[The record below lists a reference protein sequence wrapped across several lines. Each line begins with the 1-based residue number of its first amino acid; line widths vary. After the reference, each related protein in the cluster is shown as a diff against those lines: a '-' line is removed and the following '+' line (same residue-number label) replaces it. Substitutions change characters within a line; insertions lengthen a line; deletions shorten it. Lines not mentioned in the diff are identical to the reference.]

1 MANLAIGNIEKVRA
15 LAANG
20 RVLLVG
26 GARAAPASRLTAFD
40 FTGNKVLWSVE
51 LPSAVLALALSGER
65 WIAGGADGTVRV
77 GTLAEGKV
85 ERELSGAH
93 PGGCTGV
100 ALSPD
105 GQRLY
110 TVGIDGALRGWALD
124 SGKKVHEWQA
134 SPQPLRAV
142 AVDPGHTFAACAGD
156 DAVVRSF
163 TLATGARRDMA
174 GHDGA
179 VRTLAF
185 TPRDGRLVSAGDD
198 GRIRIWYLVGAVEFE
213 VRGDKDS
220 GHEGAVLAL
229 LFPPTPTAEAGEEP
243 SDRFWTAGA
252 DGKVKVWR
260 LDERR
265 KPRTLDCGSKPLHT
279 LAFAP
284 PPNARQAKT
293 MLGHVFTGGDERRV
307 YRFTAEPDGKPSDE
321 QLDYAHGFDAL
332 TESLQAGRPKR
343 EAAVREAAALEEP
356 EALDFVLKVLST
368 DREAEVR
375 KLAASELAARN
386 RVAARPKLRER
397 LDDDHPAV
405 RLAALE
411 ALTPLEETPLAAPR
425 SALDSRFADIRIQG
439 LRRLARLAGTSPLV
453 PGLIAGKL
461 TDADANVGLAAL
473 DALREASPAGST
485 EPLKTAFERGPAHI
499 KVEVLIRAAEAG
511 QLGTPQ
517 LQPLV
522 TRALDDADADVRRVA
537 FTVRVLQSKPLAQ
550 VLEKKDEDF
559 RLAIRDAARRMVLSA
574 KRAAAETQ
582 GGKPSFSTEAEV
594 TAALEKLLREKL
606 IGSGSPEATL
616 AEADLE
622 PLLAAM
628 ACRTPDTAV
637 RGARGLA
644 ELGDTR
650 ALGALLQLSREPD
663 AAIRR
668 QAATALQVL
677 EDPRG
682 RERLVWML
690 DDADAEVRAS
700 ALDAVVSLDK
710 ETPLTS
716 AEAALRSGF
725 EDVRVRGLDRLVK
738 LGSEARRSEAAE
750 PLLGDALEDESAK
763 VRGEAFR
770 TLWAWNEKE
779 PAKALDRALAG
790 RFPDLRLRAVE
801 ELATR
806 AAKEDWA
813 LERLKKAVQDRD
825 AGVATAAYEAW
836 VKQAGKDKA
845 EPHLAALE
853 TAHAPLRTLAAKNAT
868 HAPAEAVRSPLL
880 KLIQDEEPTVH
891 LQALE
896 SLDKLVPNE
905 NGPLLAG
912 LLSAALPLKVRAAEL
927 LAARGA
933 EDIIEPMRVLITDK
947 ELERR
952 YPPPFLNPLRARAA
966 SALATLG
973 SRRLLSFYA
982 TTLLKHELGEVRE
995 QGGRGLAT
1003 ASRRG
1008 DEGYLLDALGHA
1020 DVAVRSWAADGLS
1033 RLGDARAL
1041 PVLTGTLRHDHLP
1054 IRLGAILSFAALGSE
1069 GEGGMLHGLED
1080 RAREVQEMVF
1090 AIILARDLRA
1100 SRRGEP
1106 PDLLTSALSSARP
1119 EVRYAAAR
1127 ALELR
1132 ADPEAY
1138 QSHLVEALL
1147 PPKPEKAGDM
1157 KEWPAEDERARRM
1170 VGLAEAL
1177 ASDVSEQR
1185 YAAAQV
1191 LNLRH
1196 KPLEYF
1202 REAQKVARPRSL
1214 EAPWK
1219 PETTPKAG
1227 PEKPA
1232 KSWLRRLFASGK
1244 EASPSPEALVSAE
1257 RQHLRR
1263 LAFGAYVGLLRQ
1275 VTAGDDEGHR
1285 VRRDAVDRVVKLTQ
1299 EGFAGQP
1306 AAVAALMRALEDP
1319 HQLVRKA
1326 ALAGLKE
1333 LYPAGSDE
1341 PLSLA
1346 LASLSQDVARA
1357 ALDELASRGD
1367 AARPRITA
1375 ALNSPLPDVRKYAF
1389 ELLEKLSP
1397 AGSLEP
1403 LLAALSSEH
1412 ADLRVGVIERLAGA
1426 NDARVTEALGRA
1438 MASEH
1443 EDLRMRAAELLAW
1456 RRDDRSVEVLN
1467 VFLRSE
1473 DAASSRR
1480 AMEALARLASPAA
1493 VVALAGRLRTS
1504 TKLEERASLVK
1515 ALGQTRHPDAVDV
1528 LARQVIED
1536 EAPSVRLACIAAAME
1551 VADRDVTKA
1560 QDGTLDMKKRDAALA
1575 VRFLRA
1581 ASRSQDVAVRVAIPR
1596 ELEHGADVGQDEL
1609 LLSLFTD
1616 RDVTVRREAVAR
1628 YSQRVVHQGAKVEPI
1643 EEVLRAGARELML
1656 PAAEAAAFKGLPSA
1670 LRPLL
1675 LYSRAGEVG
1684 ERERALLALGS
1695 LGDQRALAELE
1706 TVAAGGTA
1714 EAPAEPSMVIAAIEG
1729 LGRLATKLPE
1739 GDERRRV
1746 EEKVEA
1752 AATEQST
1759 YEQQQAGV
1767 RGLRYIGG
1775 ERARAKIEALLT
1787 DDSTYSPVR
1796 ITAATELGKLGDVA
1810 AEPALASVLDS
1821 HDYGLRAEAR
1831 KALDKLFP
1839 KDRVRV
1845 EFLAVAS
1852 RFTDISQPA
1861 ATYLAEEADPA
1872 LLVPHL
1878 ATLKDEALRNRIRR
1892 GITRRGALP
1901 VPQLAALLA
1910 HEQPQAREEAAL
1922 VIGTWTGEPRT
1933 PLAASDSAS
1942 LSGALAKAER
1952 RTSSEWA
1959 SSPGPK
1965 RPPLARAWGRMLWA
1979 GARLGVAELAT
1990 GARAIL
1996 QGGEAGAPAEV
2007 RQEAA
2012 RTLGILG
2019 TAAAGTKPV
2028 LSSEKERTSATE
2040 VLRAA
2045 LADPDA
2051 RVRAAAADS
2060 LARLAPERADW
2071 ALAVK
2076 PFDPVAVGP
2085 MGVGLQATRPLESSE
2100 GRRVALPAVIAAHKL
2115 EPLRP
2120 LTTGGAEAVK
2130 QDAWAALGRMGG
2142 DDAAELLR
2150 GPAFDKGQ
2158 SVELRKAAYR
2168 AHKRARRAAERAR
2181 KEKSPS

>member
-1 MANLAIGNIEKVRA
+1 MATLAIGNIEKVRA

-20 RVLLVG
+20 RVLLLG
-26 GARAAPASRLTAFD
+26 GARAASASRLTAYD
-40 FTGNKVLWSVE
+40 FSSNKVLWSVE
-51 LPSAVLALALSGER
+51 LPSAVLALALAGER
-65 WIAGGADGTVRV
+65 WVAAGADGTVRV
-77 GTLAEGKV
+77 GTLGEGKL

-93 PGGCTGV
+93 PGGCTGL

-110 TVGIDGALRGWALD
+110 TVGVDGALRGWALD
-124 SGKKVHEWQA
+124 SGKKLHEWQA

-156 DAVVRSF
+156 DGVVRSF

-174 GHDGA
+174 GHEGA
-179 VRTLAF
+179 VRALAF
-185 TPRDGRLVSAGDD
+185 TPRDGRLASAGDD

-220 GHEGAVLAL
+220 GHAGPVLAL
-229 LFPPTPTAEAGEEP
+229 LFPPTPTTEPSAEP

-265 KPRTLDCGSKPLHT
+265 KPRTLDCGSKPLHA

-284 PPNARQAKT
+284 PPNARQAKV
-293 MLGHVFTGGDERRV
+293 MLGHLFTGGDERRV
-307 YRFTAEPDGKPSDE
+307 YRFTAEPDGKPGEE
-321 QLDYAHGFDAL
+321 QHDYAHGFDAL
-332 TESLQAGRPKR
+332 TEALGAGRPKR

-375 KLAASELAARN
+375 KLAASELATHR
-386 RVAARPKLRER
+386 RVSARPKLRER
-397 LDDDHPAV
+397 LDDDHPSV
-405 RLAALE
+405 RLSALE
-411 ALTPLEETPLAAPR
+411 ALTQLEESPLSAPR
-425 SALDSRFADIRIQG
+425 SALDSRFADVRTQG

-461 TDADANVGLAAL
+461 TDGDANVGLAAL
-473 DALREASPAGST
+473 DALTEASPSGGT
-485 EPLKTAFERGPAHI
+485 ESLKTAFERGPAHI
-499 KVEVLIRAAEAG
+499 KVEVLIRAASAG
-511 QLGTPQ
+511 QLGAAQ

-522 TRALDDADADVRRVA
+522 ARALDDADADVRRVA
-537 FTVRVLQSKPLAQ
+537 FTVRVLERQPLAQ

-559 RLAIRDAARRMVLSA
+559 GLAVRDVARRMALSA
-574 KRAAAETQ
+574 RRLSPEGQA
-582 GGKPSFSTEAEV
+582 GKFTTEGEV
-594 TAALEKLLREKL
+594 TAARDKLLREKL
-606 IGSGSPEATL
+606 LGPATSGATPT
-616 AEADLE
+616 EADLE

-644 ELGDTR
+644 QLGDTR
-650 ALGALLQLSREPD
+650 ALGALLQLSREAEAP
-663 AAIRR
+663 IRR
-668 QAATALQVL
+668 QAATALQAL
-677 EDPRG
+677 QDARA

-690 DDADAEVRAS
+690 DDADADVRAS
-700 ALDAVVSLDK
+700 ALEAVVALDAD
-710 ETPLTS
+710 TPLSS

-738 LGSEARRSEAAE
+738 LGAE
-750 PLLGDALEDESAK
+750 GKRPEGAETLLGDALEDEGAK

-770 TLWAWNEKE
+770 TLWAWNEKQ
-779 PAKALDRALAG
+779 PQKALDRALAG

-801 ELATR
+801 ELTSR
-806 AAKEDWA
+806 LKEDWA
-813 LERLKKAVQDRD
+813 LERLKGAVQDRD

-836 VKQAGKDKA
+836 VKHAGKEKA
-845 EPHLAALE
+845 EPHLAALD
-853 TAHAPLRTLAAKNAT
+853 TAHASLRALAAKNAV
-868 HAPAEAVRSPLL
+868 HAPVEALRSPLL
-880 KLIQDEEPTVH
+880 KLIQDEEPSVH

-933 EDIIEPMRVLITDK
+933 EDIIEPMRVLLTDK

-952 YPPPFLNPLRARAA
+952 YPPPLLNPLRARAA

-973 SRRLLSFYA
+973 SRRLLSFHA
-982 TTLLKHELGEVRE
+982 TTLLKHEQSEVRE

-1054 IRLGAILSFAALGSE
+1054 IRLGAILSFAALGAE

-1106 PDLLTSALSSARP
+1106 PDLLISALSSARP

-1132 ADPEAY
+1132 ADPAAY
-1138 QSHLVEALL
+1138 QAHLVEALL

-1196 KPLEYF
+1196 KPLDYF

-1219 PETTPKAG
+1219 PETTPKPG

-1232 KSWLRRLFASGK
+1232 KSWLRRLFATGK
-1244 EASPSPEALVSAE
+1244 EAAPSPEALASAE

-1275 VTAGDDEGHR
+1275 VSAGDDEGHR

-1306 AAVAALMRALEDP
+1306 AAVAALLRALEDP

-1346 LASLSQDVARA
+1346 LASLAPDVARA
-1357 ALDELASRGD
+1357 ALEELAARGD
-1367 AARPRITA
+1367 SSRPRITA
-1375 ALNSPLPDVRKYAF
+1375 ALNSPLADVRKYAF

-1412 ADLRVGVIERLAGA
+1412 ADLRIGVIERLAGA
-1426 NDARVTEALGRA
+1426 NDSRVTEALGRA

-1443 EDLRMRAAELLAW
+1443 EDLRMRASELLAW
-1456 RRDDRSVEVLN
+1456 RKDDRAVEVLGT
-1467 VFLRSE
+1467 FLRSE
-1473 DAASSRR
+1473 NAANAKR
-1480 AMEALARLASPAA
+1480 AMEALSRLSSPAA
-1493 VVALAGRLRTS
+1493 VAALASRLRTA
-1504 TKLEERASLVK
+1504 TALEERTQLVK
-1515 ALGQTRHPDAVDV
+1515 ALGRTRNPEAVEV
-1528 LARQVIED
+1528 LARQVLED

-1551 VADRDVTKA
+1551 VADRDVKPLP
-1560 QDGTLDMKKRDAALA
+1560 DGTPDLKKRDAALA
-1575 VRFLRA
+1575 VRFLSSA
-1581 ASRSQDVAVRVAIPR
+1581 ARSADAAVRVAIPR
-1596 ELEHGADVGQDEL
+1596 ELEHGADAGQDAL
-1609 LLSLFTD
+1609 LLSLFAD

-1628 YSQRVVHQGAKVEPI
+1628 YAQRVVHQGAKVEPL

-1656 PAAEAAAFKGLPSA
+1656 PAAEAAAFKRLPSA

-1695 LGDQRALAELE
+1695 LGDARALAELE
-1706 TVAAGGTA
+1706 TVAAGGTP
-1714 EAPAEPSMVIAAIEG
+1714 EAPSEPSMVVAAIEG
-1729 LGRLATKLPE
+1729 LGRLAAKLPE
-1739 GDERRRV
+1739 GEDRKRI

-1752 AATEQST
+1752 AATESEAH
-1759 YEQQQAGV
+1759 EQQQAGV

-1775 ERARAKIEALLT
+1775 ERARVKIEALLT
-1787 DDSTYSPVR
+1787 DDDASSLVR
-1796 ITAATELGKLGDVA
+1796 TTAATELGKLGDGESEA
-1810 AEPALASVLDS
+1810 ALASVLD
-1821 HDYGLRAEAR
+1821 HYDFGLRKEAR
-1831 KALDKLFP
+1831 KALDALFP

-1852 RFTDISQPA
+1852 RFADISQPA
-1861 ATYLAEEADPA
+1861 ATYLADEAEPSQ
-1872 LLVPHL
+1872 LVPRL
-1878 ATLKDEALRNRIRR
+1878 ATLKDEALRRRIRR
-1892 GITRRGALP
+1892 GIIRRGTLP
-1901 VPQLAALLA
+1901 IAELVTLLA
-1910 HEQPQAREEAAL
+1910 HEQPLAREEAAL
-1922 VIGTWTGEPRT
+1922 VIGSWTGEPRA
-1933 PLAASDSAS
+1933 PLPASDTAK
-1942 LSGALAKAER
+1942 LAGAVAAAER

-1959 SSPGPK
+1959 AAPGPK
-1965 RPPLARAWGRMLWA
+1965 RPPLSLAWQRLLWA
-1979 GARLGVAELAT
+1979 GSRLGVAELAT

-2012 RTLGILG
+2012 RALGTLG
-2019 TAAAGTKPV
+2019 TAQAGAKAV
-2028 LSSEKERTSATE
+2028 LSAEKERASAAE
-2040 VLRAA
+2040 ALRTR
-2045 LADPDA
+2045 LSDPDA

-2060 LARLAPERADW
+2060 LARLAPERAEW

-2085 MGVGLQATRPLESSE
+2085 MAAGLRAPEPLKSSE
-2100 GRRVALPAVIAAHKL
+2100 GRRAALPGVIAEHQLA
-2115 EPLRP
+2115 PLRP
-2120 LTTGGAEAVK
+2120 LATGGSTEVK
-2130 QDAWAALGRMGG
+2130 QDAWAALGRLGG

-2150 GPAFDKGQ
+2150 GLAFDKGQ
-2158 SVELRKAAYR
+2158 SEELRKAAYR

-2181 KEKSPS
+2181 KEGTPS

>member
-26 GARAAPASRLTAFD
+26 GARAAPASKLTAYD
-40 FTGNKVLWSVE
+40 FNGNKVLWSVD
-51 LPSAVLALALSGER
+51 LPSAVLALALAGER
-65 WIAGGADGTVRV
+65 WIAAGADGTVRL
-77 GTLAEGKV
+77 GSLGEGKV
-85 ERELSGAH
+85 ERELTGAH

-105 GQRLY
+105 SQRLY
-110 TVGIDGALRGWALD
+110 TVGADGFLRGWALD
-124 SGKKVHEWQA
+124 SGKKLHEWQA
-134 SPQPLRAV
+134 SSQPLRAV
-142 AVDPGHTFAACAGD
+142 AVDPSHTFAACAGD

-163 TLATGARRDMA
+163 TLANGARRDMA
-174 GHDGA
+174 GHEGP

-185 TPRDGRLVSAGDD
+185 TPRDGRLASAGDD

-220 GHEGAVLAL
+220 GHAGPVLAL
-229 LFPPTPTAEAGEEP
+229 LFPPTPAAEPGQEP

-265 KPRTLDCGSKPLHT
+265 KPRTLDCGSKPVHS

-284 PPNARQAKT
+284 PPNTRQAKV

-307 YRFTAEPDGKPSDE
+307 YRFTVEPDGKPSDD

-332 TESLQAGRPKR
+332 TEALSGGRPKR
-343 EAAVREAAALEEP
+343 EAAVREAAALDEP
-356 EALDFVLKVLST
+356 EALDFLLKVLST
-368 DREAEVR
+368 DKEAEVR
-375 KLAASELAARN
+375 KLAASELAARG
-386 RVAARPKLRER
+386 RTGARLKLRER

-411 ALTPLEETPLAAPR
+411 ALSTLEESPLAAPR
-425 SALDSRFADIRIQG
+425 AALDAKFADLRIQG
-439 LRRLARLAGTSPLV
+439 LKRLAKLAGSSPLV

-461 TDADANVGLAAL
+461 TDSDASVGLAAL
-473 DALREASPAGST
+473 DALTEVAPSGST
-485 EPLKTAFERGPAHI
+485 EPLKTSFERGPAPI
-499 KVEVLIRAAEAG
+499 KIEVLIRAASAG
-511 QLGTPQ
+511 QLGAPQ

-537 FTVRVLQSKPLAQ
+537 FTVRVLERRPLAQ
-550 VLEKKDEDF
+550 VLEQKDEDF
-559 RLAIRDAARRMVLSA
+559 RLALRDVARRMVLSA
-574 KRAAAETQ
+574 KRLSPEGQA
-582 GGKPSFSTEAEV
+582 GKFSTEAEV
-594 TAALEKLLREKL
+594 TAARDQLLEQLV
-606 IGSGSPEATL
+606 GTGQSGAALP
-616 AEADLE
+616 EADLE

-644 ELGDTR
+644 QLGDAR
-650 ALGALLQLSREPD
+650 ALGALLQLSREPE
-663 AAIRR
+663 ASIRR
-668 QAATALQVL
+668 QAATALQAL
-677 EDPRG
+677 QDARA

-690 DDADAEVRAS
+690 DDADADVRSS
-700 ALDAVVSLDK
+700 ALDAVVALDA
-710 ETPLTS
+710 EVPLSS

-738 LGSEARRSEAAE
+738 LGAQGKRPESAE
-750 PLLGDALEDESAK
+750 PLLGNALEDESAK

-779 PAKALDRALAG
+779 PHKALDRALDG
-790 RFPDLRLRAVE
+790 RFPDLRLRAAE
-801 ELATR
+801 ELASR
-806 AAKEDWA
+806 AKEDWA
-813 LERLKKAVQDRD
+813 LERLKKTVQDRD

-836 VKQAGKDKA
+836 VKHAGKEKA

-853 TAHAPLRTLAAKNAT
+853 SAHASLRTLAAKNAV
-868 HAPAEAVRSPLL
+868 HAPADAVRSPLL

-912 LLSAALPLKVRAAEL
+912 LLAAALPLKVRAAEL

-952 YPPPFLNPLRARAA
+952 YPPPVLNPLRARAA

-982 TTLLKHELGEVRE
+982 TTLLKHELAEVRE

-1003 ASRRG
+1003 ACRRG

-1054 IRLGAILSFAALGSE
+1054 IRLGAILSFAALGGE

-1127 ALELR
+1127 TLELR

-1138 QSHLVEALL
+1138 QGHLVEVLL

-1177 ASDVSEQR
+1177 ASEVSEQR

-1196 KPLEYF
+1196 KPLDYF

-1214 EAPWK
+1214 EQPWK
-1219 PETTPKAG
+1219 PETTPKPRPE

-1232 KSWLRRLFASGK
+1232 RSWLRRLFSSGK
-1244 EASPSPEALVSAE
+1244 DAAAPSPEALASAE

-1275 VTAGDDEGHR
+1275 VSAGDDEGHR

-1306 AAVAALMRALEDP
+1306 AAVAALLRALEDP

-1341 PLSLA
+1341 PLALA

-1375 ALNSPLPDVRKYAF
+1375 ALNSPLTDVRKYAF

-1412 ADLRVGVIERLAGA
+1412 ADLRIGVIERLAGA
-1426 NDARVTEALGRA
+1426 NDSRVTEALGRA

-1443 EDLRMRAAELLAW
+1443 EDLRMRASELLAW
-1456 RRDDRSVEVLN
+1456 RKDDRAVEVLST
-1467 VFLRSE
+1467 FLRSE
-1473 DAASSRR
+1473 NAANAKR
-1480 AMEALARLASPAA
+1480 AMEALARLATSAA
-1493 VVALAGRLRTS
+1493 VAALAGRLRTS
-1504 TKLEERASLVK
+1504 ASLDERNNLVN
-1515 ALGQTRHPDAVDV
+1515 ALGRTRHPDAVEV
-1528 LARQVIED
+1528 LARQVLED
-1536 EAPSVRLACIAAAME
+1536 EAPSVRLACITAAMV
-1551 VADRDVTKA
+1551 VADRDVKPLP
-1560 QDGTLDMKKRDAALA
+1560 DGTLNMNQRDAALA
-1575 VRFLRA
+1575 VRFLRSA
-1581 ASRSQDVAVRVAIPR
+1581 VRSSDVAVRQAIPR
-1596 ELEHGADVGQDEL
+1596 ELEHGADAGQDAL

-1628 YSQRVVHQGAKVEPI
+1628 YSQRVIKHGAKVEPI
-1643 EEVLRAGARELML
+1643 EAVLREGARELML

-1684 ERERALLALGS
+1684 ERERALLALGT
-1695 LGDQRALAELE
+1695 LGDARALAELE
-1706 TVAAGGTA
+1706 TVAGGGTP
-1714 EAPAEPSMVIAAIEG
+1714 EAPAEPSMVVAAIEA
-1729 LGRLATKLPE
+1729 LGRLAAKLPE
-1739 GDERRRV
+1739 GEDRKRI
-1746 EEKVEA
+1746 EEKVESE
-1752 AATEQST
+1752 ATEADEF
-1759 YEQQQAGV
+1759 EQQQAGV

-1775 ERARAKIEALLT
+1775 ERARVKIEALLT
-1787 DDSTYSPVR
+1787 DDSTAEPVR
-1796 ITAATELGKLGDVA
+1796 LTAATELGKLGDVA
-1810 AEPALASVLDS
+1810 AESALASVLDS
-1821 HDYGLRAEAR
+1821 HDYDLRKEAR
-1831 KALDKLFP
+1831 KALDVLFP

-1852 RFTDISQPA
+1852 RFSDISEPA

-1872 LLVPHL
+1872 LLVPRL
-1878 ATLKDEALRNRIRR
+1878 ATLKDEALRRRIRL
-1892 GITRRGALP
+1892 GLARRGALP
-1901 VPQLAALLA
+1901 IPELVALLA

-1922 VIGTWTGEPRT
+1922 VIGTWTGEPRA
-1933 PLAASDSAS
+1933 PLPASDAAT
-1942 LSGALAKAER
+1942 LSGALTKSER

-1959 SSPGPK
+1959 SAPGPK
-1965 RPPLARAWGRMLWA
+1965 RPPLARAWERLLWA

-1996 QGGEAGAPAEV
+1996 QGGDAGAPAEV
-2007 RQEAA
+2007 RQEGA
-2012 RTLGILG
+2012 RALGTLG
-2019 TAAAGTKPV
+2019 TAKAGAKPV
-2028 LSSEKERTSATE
+2028 LSTAKDITAAAEALRT
-2040 VLRAA
+2040 A
-2045 LADPDA
+2045 LGDPDA
-2051 RVRAAAADS
+2051 RVREAAADS
-2060 LARLAPERADW
+2060 LSRLAPDRGEW
-2071 ALAVK
+2071 ALAMK
-2076 PFDPVAVGP
+2076 PLDPVAVGP
-2085 MGVGLQATRPLESSE
+2085 MSVGLRDTKSLTSSE
-2100 GRRVALPAVIAAHKL
+2100 GRRVALPAVIAEHQL
-2115 EPLRP
+2115 DPLRP
-2120 LTTGGAEAVK
+2120 LATGGAAEVK
-2130 QDAWAALGRMGG
+2130 PDTWAALGRMGG

-2150 GPAFDKGQ
+2150 GQAFDKNQ
-2158 SVELRKAAYR
+2158 PVELRKAAYR

-2181 KEKSPS
+2181 KGGNPS